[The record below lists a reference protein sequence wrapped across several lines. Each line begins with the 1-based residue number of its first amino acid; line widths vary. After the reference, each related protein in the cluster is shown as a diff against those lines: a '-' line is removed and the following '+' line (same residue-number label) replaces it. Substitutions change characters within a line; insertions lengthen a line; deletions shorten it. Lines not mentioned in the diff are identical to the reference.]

1 MAKGHIPLRTC
12 IGCRNKRPAS
22 EMLRF
27 KLVGD
32 SVVPAANKDSL
43 PGRGCYICPEVHCVA
58 AALKK
63 GRIARALRKN
73 SVILPSMEELLVG
86 IGYNK
91 R

>member
-1 MAKGHIPLRTC
+1 MTKGHIPLRTC
-12 IGCRNKRPAS
+12 IGCRKKRPAS

-27 KLVGD
+27 KVVGD
-32 SVVPAANKDSL
+32 LVVPAVNKDSL
-43 PGRGCYICPEVHCVA
+43 PGRGCYICPEEHCVT

-73 SVILPSMEELLVG
+73 SVILPSTEELLVG
-86 IGYNK
+86 IGYK